1 MNLISFF
8 FLGLLWLGFR
18 KFSLK
23 NSDKNKTEKEYV
35 SKLEFQNS
43 NHCLVS
49 SLSNVVSRATRLHV
63 TQSRNDGDWGHE
75 WELHLVFSSE
85 AQINENV

>member
-1 MNLISFF
+1 M
-8 FLGLLWLGFR
+8 
-18 KFSLK
+18 
-23 NSDKNKTEKEYV
+23 
-35 SKLEFQNS
+35 
-43 NHCLVS
+43 S
-49 SLSNVVSRATRLHV
+49 SLSNMVFRATRLHV

>member
-1 MNLISFF
+1 M
-8 FLGLLWLGFR
+8 
-18 KFSLK
+18 
-23 NSDKNKTEKEYV
+23 
-35 SKLEFQNS
+35 FQNS

-49 SLSNVVSRATRLHV
+49 SLSNIVSRGTRLHA

-75 WELHLVFSSE
+75 WKLHLVFSSE